1 VVTPSVSGW
10 EALVDRFAAGPALVR
25 TAWAASPAAARE
37 RPGLEGWSARDAVI
51 HIADAELVRAYRI
64 RIMCAGE
71 ARIEAFDEDAWRVAL
86 AYGEGDPGIA
96 LALYEAVTAST
107 VDLLRRLGEAAGS
120 RSAPHPELGPITVAT
135 LVERGIEHAAA
146 HAAQVVELTGG

>member
-1 VVTPSVSGW
+1 MSGRTVFVTGAYGLLGSW
-10 EALVDRFAAGPALVR
+10 LAKALLARGDRV
-25 TAWAASPAAARE
+25 
-37 RPGLEGWSARDAVI
+37 
-51 HIADAELVRAYRI
+51 
-64 RIMCAGE
+64 
-71 ARIEAFDEDAWRVAL
+71 VAL